1 MREPGFYWV
10 RGWADET
17 PIVGEYVAEPKGD
30 GFWWLPGYAGEQTPE
45 EITVLSE
52 RLLPPDWDKG
62 PPLKS
67 EA

>member
-1 MREPGFYWV
+1 MREDGYYWIRLK
-10 RGWADET
+10 RGNGEAEIAEWAEH
-17 PIVGEYVAEPKGD
+17 VG
-30 GFWWLPGYAGEQTPE
+30 WWYRTGSGIPVFQGEE
-45 EITVLSE
+45 LEVLSE